1 MGPSYAVFMN
11 SPYVTDKGLRFID
24 SMKPIRMNKK
34 NQMEQK
40 RVFLERVENKDED
53 LNISNYRVDL
63 DDYLEIVKL
72 AIEEELVLGIC
83 IKFTLIYI
91 SAP

>member
-24 SMKPIRMNKK
+24 SMKPLRMNKK

-72 AIEEELVLGIC
+72 AIE
-83 IKFTLIYI
+83 
-91 SAP
+91 

>member
-72 AIEEELVLGIC
+72 AIEEELVLGI
-83 IKFTLIYI
+83 
-91 SAP
+91 

>member
-63 DDYLEIVKL
+63 DDYLE
-72 AIEEELVLGIC
+72 
-83 IKFTLIYI
+83 
-91 SAP
+91 

>member
-72 AIEEELVLGIC
+72 AIEEEL
-83 IKFTLIYI
+83 
-91 SAP
+91 

>member
-24 SMKPIRMNKK
+24 SMKPLRMNKK

-72 AIEEELVLGIC
+72 AIEEELVL
-83 IKFTLIYI
+83 
-91 SAP
+91 

>member
-63 DDYLEIVKL
+63 DDYLEI
-72 AIEEELVLGIC
+72 
-83 IKFTLIYI
+83 
-91 SAP
+91 

>member
-63 DDYLEIVKL
+63 DDYLEIV
-72 AIEEELVLGIC
+72 
-83 IKFTLIYI
+83 
-91 SAP
+91 

>member
-72 AIEEELVLGIC
+72 AIEEE
-83 IKFTLIYI
+83 
-91 SAP
+91 

>member
-1 MGPSYAVFMN
+1 MN

-72 AIEEELVLGIC
+72 AI
-83 IKFTLIYI
+83 
-91 SAP
+91 

>member
-24 SMKPIRMNKK
+24 SMKPLRMNKK

-63 DDYLEIVKL
+63 DDYLEI
-72 AIEEELVLGIC
+72 
-83 IKFTLIYI
+83 
-91 SAP
+91 

>member
-24 SMKPIRMNKK
+24 SMKPLRMNKK

-72 AIEEELVLGIC
+72 AI
-83 IKFTLIYI
+83 
-91 SAP
+91 

>member
-24 SMKPIRMNKK
+24 SMKPLRMNKK

-72 AIEEELVLGIC
+72 AIEEEL
-83 IKFTLIYI
+83 
-91 SAP
+91 

>member
-63 DDYLEIVKL
+63 D
-72 AIEEELVLGIC
+72 
-83 IKFTLIYI
+83 
-91 SAP
+91 

>member
-72 AIEEELVLGIC
+72 AI
-83 IKFTLIYI
+83 
-91 SAP
+91 

>member
-24 SMKPIRMNKK
+24 SMKPLRMNKK

-83 IKFTLIYI
+83 IKYA
-91 SAP
+91 SN

>member
-24 SMKPIRMNKK
+24 SMKPLRMNKK

-83 IKFTLIYI
+83 IK
-91 SAP
+91 